1 MRLSEINYI
10 INKLTIDGH
19 HLLEEYIGGVNS
31 MYDIRNIKK
40 FKILIQE
47 IEEFNID
54 FYKAEISIIKKN
66 LIYETTADKL
76 RVPSEARNALIGSSS
91 LIINSLN
98 SLKIVLERITPEKN
112 ENSFLIKLPYTN
124 NFEEITK
131 DMSKIQ
137 KQLQLILS
145 DEKIDSS
152 MEIKN
157 WEYGSYWIDIA
168 INTQIALSVLGSIT
182 YAAAYIVKEIRKDQ
196 EHRAYIERLSI
207 STQSIQDLQ
216 EAQKKHLDG
225 LYNLEILDIQ
235 NKHYSNEPNPERN
248 KKIKDT
254 IKLFAELINKGGEFQ
269 PSLIAPEKMKKNFP
283 DLKNIENLESPV
295 AKIPEETESGH

>member
-225 LYNLEILDIQ
+225 L
-235 NKHYSNEPNPERN
+235 
-248 KKIKDT
+248 
-254 IKLFAELINKGGEFQ
+254 
-269 PSLIAPEKMKKNFP
+269 
-283 DLKNIENLESPV
+283 
-295 AKIPEETESGH
+295 